1 MNSMENTGVV
11 SNSLIPMDFDFDG
24 QSPSVTADFQPGTS
38 LFGIESSSGGSYDYS
53 LCTTLLLMNC
63 GIQFNAE
70 AWTNGTYTD
79 QLITLNNIIRKFNSI
94 ANTEQKRILLADAIF
109 LLYFKNIISYANL
122 RACGESEDF
131 RIADCLY
138 KLANKWL
145 TDKRRE
151 CDINKFIISNLAL
164 LTVPC

>member
-11 SNSLIPMDFDFDG
+11 SNSLISMDFDFDG
-24 QSPSVTADFQPGTS
+24 QSPYVGAEFHPGTS
-38 LFGIESSSGGSYDYS
+38 LFGVTLSGSGSHDYS
-53 LCTTLLLMNC
+53 LCSTLLLMNC

-70 AWTNGTYTD
+70 EWTNGTYTD

-109 LLYFKNIISYANL
+109 LLYFKNIVSYANL
-122 RACGESEDF
+122 RACGESKDL

-138 KLANKWL
+138 KLVNKWL